1 MSEWVVIQNDAMGCH
16 YSDDDKF
23 LETAL
28 IGDADDLISGDNDL
42 LVFQQIGS
50 IPILSIADFLSN
62 FPWQE
67 LSSARLY
74 SALLHYPLSVHE
86 PCPLRQ
92 FIHPLW

>member
-1 MSEWVVIQNDAMGCH
+1 MGCRDC
-16 YSDDDKF
+16 DDDKF

-28 IGDADDLISGDNDL
+28 VGDADELVSGDSDF
-42 LVFQQIGS
+42 LVLRQIGS
-50 IPILSIADFLSN
+50 IPVLSVADFLSH
-62 FPWQE
+62 FPQQE